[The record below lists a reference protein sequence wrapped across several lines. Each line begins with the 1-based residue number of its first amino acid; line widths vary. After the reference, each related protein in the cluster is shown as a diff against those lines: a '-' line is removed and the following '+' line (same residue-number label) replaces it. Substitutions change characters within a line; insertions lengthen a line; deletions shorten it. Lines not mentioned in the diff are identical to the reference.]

1 MCCQDEKEN
10 HLQGSQRGDQLLLV
24 AALLHLAPLLRGLA
38 AAPVVARRC
47 RQVVLH
53 TRVLVVRARGPA
65 RAALHNRSWAVLV
78 LLLRSWEEVDISFGN
93 VSQDFGVLLKKVS
106 QICRNILNWFSEDQ
120 FLAAEDPLPCNQ

>member
-38 AAPVVARRC
+38 APVARRC

-53 TRVLVVRARGPA
+53 TRVLVVGARGPA
-65 RAALHNRSWAVLV
+65 RPALHRRSWTVLV

-106 QICRNILNWFSEDQ
+106 QICRNILN
-120 FLAAEDPLPCNQ
+120 